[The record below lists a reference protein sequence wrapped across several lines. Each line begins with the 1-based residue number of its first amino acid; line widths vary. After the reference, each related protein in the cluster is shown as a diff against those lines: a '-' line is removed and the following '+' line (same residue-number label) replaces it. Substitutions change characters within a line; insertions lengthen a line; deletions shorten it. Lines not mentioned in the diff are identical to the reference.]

1 MTQAHPSEAIV
12 QEDFY
17 ERILRQVQ
25 GIERDAEYRIHH
37 DEKRSTRYSGRMPH
51 LWDQNVQDW
60 QGQLTFR
67 SAKPGCAPDTRDG
80 FKLGDGD

>member
-37 DEKRSTRYSGRMPH
+37 DEKR
-51 LWDQNVQDW
+51 
-60 QGQLTFR
+60 
-67 SAKPGCAPDTRDG
+67 
-80 FKLGDGD
+80 